1 MLGKPVISIQP
12 VLMILLAV
20 SLSCDSSQ
28 ETQDQSQEPPLYS
41 IHPTAVIS
49 ADEFD
54 TLYTLGAVSDVNH
67 LSDGNIAVLDRLS
80 ASAYIF
86 SPSGEYLTRA
96 GRRGSGPGEFNSPDA
111 IVPFP
116 SDSMLIFDRTIRRI
130 SVYSENG
137 THIHD
142 MPENFEFPVPYW
154 SKYNGPGRY
163 VGGIMYMNSN
173 SEGYEIE
180 YSICSFGND
189 LCPVDTFFTN
199 KAQMIPDDITNTI
212 QNSIFSC
219 AFTCDSEGNV
229 FVAPVSAEKY
239 IIQGYNSRGE
249 CFLTIERDITP
260 VRKTDEELAR
270 ETERF
275 NSMFSARN
283 SGAPGNYSPGEFRY
297 TIPPQGLHA
306 DNLGRLW
313 VLDGTSGE
321 SLFDVFDYSG
331 ELLFTVKIQGIE
343 SEETVDMLWWNVSE
357 HGLLAFSLDPV
368 NVPKVYVF
376 EFQNSGN
383 STMEL

>member
-1 MLGKPVISIQP
+1 MAEKPVISIQP
-12 VLMILLAV
+12 VLMIFLAV
-20 SLSCDSSQ
+20 SLSCYSS
-28 ETQDQSQEPPLYS
+28 EESQDQSQETPLYS

-54 TLYTLGAVSDVNH
+54 TLYTLGAISDVDH
-67 LSDGNIAVLDRLS
+67 LSGGNIAVLDRLS

-86 SPSGEYLTRA
+86 SPSGEYLVRA

-111 IVPFP
+111 IVPLP
-116 SDSMLIFDRTIRRI
+116 SHSMLIFDRTIRRI
-130 SVYSENG
+130 SLYNENG

-142 MPENFEFPVPYW
+142 MPENFEFPVPSW
-154 SKYNGPGRY
+154 SKYSGPGRY

-229 FVAPVSAEKY
+229 FVAPVSTEKY
-239 IIQGYNSRGE
+239 RIQGYNSQGE
-249 CFLTIERDITP
+249 CFLILERDITP
-260 VRKTDEELAR
+260 VRKTEEELAC

-283 SGAPGNYSPGEFRY
+283 SGATSNYSPGEFRY

-313 VLDGTSGE
+313 VLNGTSGE

-331 ELLFTVKIQGIE
+331 KLLFTVKIQGIE

-357 HGLLAFSLDPV
+357 HGLLAFSLDPI

-376 EFQNSGN
+376 EFPDSEN
-383 STMEL
+383 STMEI